1 MSDPFELIH
10 RYFDG
15 SSTDE
20 EAAQLAEWLA
30 RDAEHVRLFV
40 RECHLHRQIRE
51 KMVARRFSPGMAP
64 VLEWS
69 GRAGNGAART
79 PPGRILPFLTW
90 RRTGYGLAASGAV
103 VALVISVFRPV
114 APKTA
119 AQIADASVATITA
132 CASGATV
139 KREESVLA
147 AGAGFRLL
155 SGDIVRTAE
164 DESAMVQYAG
174 EATRLELKGGTELQL
189 TGGPSGKRVL
199 LHTGEVVAIVAPQ
212 PKGAPMV
219 LSTRQA
225 ETKVV
230 GTQFGLSVGSVSTWL
245 EVTDGLV
252 EFLRL
257 QDGRLVEVPR
267 RQYAVAAP
275 TVELSPEMVSEVSP
289 LKNGS
294 FETGDFNRWWI
305 ARKHRPEAMVS
316 KEARFSGEFG
326 VRLVKKGRLDQVF
339 DTLPGRTYAVAGK
352 VRIDRELTPPPWGG
366 LRVQVVDDTTAPWTR
381 LGQSSHFK
389 KSSHGEGQWIDVQFA
404 FTANRDHAR
413 LVYQNFGD
421 GDFEVSVDDFV
432 VTLKQ

>member
-1 MSDPFELIH
+1 MSDPLELIH

-15 SSTDE
+15 PLTDE

-40 RECHLHRQIRE
+40 RESHLHRQIRE
-51 KMVARRFSPGMAP
+51 RMVARRFSPAVTP
-64 VLEWS
+64 ALEWS
-69 GRAGNGAART
+69 ASEGNRAART
-79 PPGRILPFLTW
+79 PPGQMFPFVTW
-90 RRTGYGLAASGAV
+90 RRTWYSLAASGAV
-103 VALVISVFRPV
+103 VALVISVFRLET
-114 APKTA
+114 PKTA
-119 AQIADASVATITA
+119 VATADASVATISA
-132 CASGATV
+132 CTSGATV
-139 KREESVLA
+139 KREENVLA
-147 AGAGFRLL
+147 ADPGFRLL
-155 SGDIVRTAE
+155 SGDIIRTAE
-164 DESAMVQYAG
+164 DESAVVQYTG

-189 TGGPSGKRVL
+189 AGGLSGKHLL
-199 LHTGEVVAIVAPQ
+199 LHTGEVVATVAPQ

-257 QDGRLVEVPR
+257 QDRRLVEVPR
-267 RQYAVAAP
+267 RQYAVVAP
-275 TVELSPEMVSEVSP
+275 TVELSPETVSEISP

-305 ARKHRPEAMVS
+305 GRKHRPEATVS
-316 KEARFSGEFG
+316 REARFSGEFG
-326 VRLVKKGRLDQVF
+326 VKLVKKGRLDQVF
-339 DTLPGRTYAVAGK
+339 DTISGRTYAVAGK

-381 LGQSSHFK
+381 LGQSPHFK
-389 KSSHGEGQWIDVQFA
+389 KSSHGEGQWIDIQFV

-421 GDFEVSVDDFV
+421 GDFEVSVDDFA